1 MSGLQLFWFI
11 LIAVLFGGFFF
22 LEGFDFG
29 VGMSVL
35 ALARNKREVNQA
47 IATIGPFWDMNEVWL
62 LTAGGA
68 MFASF
73 PYWYASLFSGY
84 YNILLLILACL
95 ILRGVTFE
103 FRHRSESEK
112 VERGWEI
119 ILGVT
124 SFFIPFLFGLMFT
137 SMIQGVPMDARGDIY
152 ASFTTYVNPLSL
164 VGGVAVALMSFLHG
178 LNYIALKT
186 EGNMR
191 KRANDLANKL
201 YFVLYAGEVVFAL
214 LIAMKTDFIEKHAA
228 LTIGLLAV
236 IVLLTVFAHVSV
248 AKKQEMSAFLSS
260 GLTFLALVA
269 LLFQGL
275 FPRVMIAENPAYS
288 ILIKDASSTHY
299 TLTTMSYITIAIL
312 PFVLAYMAWTYYIFR
327 KRISE

>member
-112 VERGWEI
+112 VERVWEI

-124 SFFIPFLFGLMFT
+124 SIFIPFLFGLMFT

-248 AKKQEMSAFLSS
+248 AKKREMSAFLSS

-275 FPRVMIAENPAYS
+275 FPRVMIAENPANS
-288 ILIKDASSTHY
+288 ILIKDATSTHY

>member
-1 MSGLQLFWFI
+1 
-11 LIAVLFGGFFF
+11 
-22 LEGFDFG
+22 
-29 VGMSVL
+29 
-35 ALARNKREVNQA
+35 
-47 IATIGPFWDMNEVWL
+47 
-62 LTAGGA
+62 
-68 MFASF
+68 
-73 PYWYASLFSGY
+73 
-84 YNILLLILACL
+84 
-95 ILRGVTFE
+95 
-103 FRHRSESEK
+103 
-112 VERGWEI
+112 
-119 ILGVT
+119 
-124 SFFIPFLFGLMFT
+124 
-137 SMIQGVPMDARGDIY
+137 
-152 ASFTTYVNPLSL
+152 SL

-248 AKKQEMSAFLSS
+248 AKKREMSAFLSS

>member
-186 EGNMR
+186 EGNIR

-201 YFVLYAGEVVFAL
+201 YFVLYAGEIVFAL

-228 LTIGLLAV
+228 LTIGLLVV

-248 AKKQEMSAFLSS
+248 AKKHEMSAFLSS

>member
-214 LIAMKTDFIEKHAA
+214 LIDMKTDFIEKHAA

-248 AKKQEMSAFLSS
+248 AKKREMSAFLSS

>member
-112 VERGWEI
+112 VERGWET

-248 AKKQEMSAFLSS
+248 AKKREMSAFLSS

>member
-35 ALARNKREVNQA
+35 TLARNKREVNQA

-119 ILGVT
+119 VLGVT

-214 LIAMKTDFIEKHAA
+214 LIAMKTDFMEKHAA
-228 LTIGLLAV
+228 LTLGLLAV

-248 AKKQEMSAFLSS
+248 AKKREMSAFLSS

>member
-35 ALARNKREVNQA
+35 TLARNKREVNQA

-84 YNILLLILACL
+84 YNILLLILVCL

-103 FRHRSESEK
+103 FRHRSETEK
-112 VERGWEI
+112 GERAWEI
-119 ILGVT
+119 ILGLT
-124 SFFIPFLFGLMFT
+124 SFAIPFLFGLMFT
-137 SMIQGVPMDARGDIY
+137 SMIQGVPMDAHGDVY
-152 ASFTTYVNPLSL
+152 ANFINYVNPLSL

-186 EGNMR
+186 DGSMR
-191 KRANDLANKL
+191 QRANEWANKL
-201 YFVLYAGEVVFAL
+201 YFVLYAGEVVFAIL
-214 LIAMKTDFIEKHAA
+214 LALYTDFVEKHAV
-228 LTIGLLAV
+228 LTIVLLAV
-236 IVLLTVFAHVSV
+236 IVLLTALAHLSV
-248 AKKQEMSAFLSS
+248 AKKREMAAFLSS

-299 TLTTMSYITIAIL
+299 TLTTMSIITMAIL
-312 PFVLAYMAWTYYIFR
+312 PFVLAYMAWTYHVFK

>member
-201 YFVLYAGEVVFAL
+201 YFVLYAGEVLFAL

-228 LTIGLLAV
+228 LTIGLLVV

-248 AKKQEMSAFLSS
+248 AKKHEMSAFLSS

>member
-164 VGGVAVALMSFLHG
+164 VGGVAVALMCFLHG

-214 LIAMKTDFIEKHAA
+214 LIDMKTDFIEKHAA
-228 LTIGLLAV
+228 LTIGLLAF

-248 AKKQEMSAFLSS
+248 AKKREMSAFLSS

>member
-84 YNILLLILACL
+84 YNILLLILASL

-228 LTIGLLAV
+228 LTIGLLVV
-236 IVLLTVFAHVSV
+236 IVLLTVFAHISV
-248 AKKQEMSAFLSS
+248 AKKSEMSAFLSS

>member
-95 ILRGVTFE
+95 ISRGVTFE

-119 ILGVT
+119 VLGVT
-124 SFFIPFLFGLMFT
+124 NFFIPFLFGLMFT

-228 LTIGLLAV
+228 LTVGLLAV
-236 IVLLTVFAHVSV
+236 IVLLTIFAHVSV
-248 AKKQEMSAFLSS
+248 AKKREMSAFLSS

>member
-248 AKKQEMSAFLSS
+248 AKKREMAAFLSS

-288 ILIKDASSTHY
+288 ILIKNASSTHY

>member
-84 YNILLLILACL
+84 YNILLLLLACL

-248 AKKQEMSAFLSS
+248 AKKREMSAFLSS

>member
-112 VERGWEI
+112 IERGWEI

-248 AKKQEMSAFLSS
+248 AKKREMSAFLSS

>member
-248 AKKQEMSAFLSS
+248 AKKREMSAFLSS

-275 FPRVMIAENPAYS
+275 FPRVMIAENPAYC

>member
-112 VERGWEI
+112 VERSWEI

-248 AKKQEMSAFLSS
+248 AKKREMSAFLSS

>member
-201 YFVLYAGEVVFAL
+201 YFVLYAGEVIFAL

-248 AKKQEMSAFLSS
+248 AKKREMSAFLSS

>member
-186 EGNMR
+186 EGNIR

-201 YFVLYAGEVVFAL
+201 YFVLYAGEIVFAL

-248 AKKQEMSAFLSS
+248 AKKREMSAFLSS

>member
-68 MFASF
+68 MSASF

-228 LTIGLLAV
+228 LTIGLLVV

-248 AKKQEMSAFLSS
+248 AKKHEMSAFLSS

>member
-119 ILGVT
+119 VLGVT

-248 AKKQEMSAFLSS
+248 AKKREMSAFLSS

-327 KRISE
+327 KRFSE

>member
-236 IVLLTVFAHVSV
+236 IVLLTVFAHASV
-248 AKKQEMSAFLSS
+248 AKKREMSAFLSS

>member
-119 ILGVT
+119 VLGVT

-236 IVLLTVFAHVSV
+236 IVLLTVFAHVPV
-248 AKKQEMSAFLSS
+248 AKKREMSAFLSS

>member
-201 YFVLYAGEVVFAL
+201 YFVFYAGEVVFAL

-228 LTIGLLAV
+228 LTIGLLVV

-248 AKKQEMSAFLSS
+248 AKKHEMSAFLSS

>member
-236 IVLLTVFAHVSV
+236 LLTVFAHVSV
-248 AKKQEMSAFLSS
+248 AKKHEMSAFLSS

>member
-228 LTIGLLAV
+228 LTIGLLVV

-248 AKKQEMSAFLSS
+248 AKKHEMSAFLSS

-269 LLFQGL
+269 LLFQGS

>member
-84 YNILLLILACL
+84 YNILFLILACL

-119 ILGVT
+119 VLGVT

-228 LTIGLLAV
+228 LTVGLLAV
-236 IVLLTVFAHVSV
+236 IVLLTIFAHVSV
-248 AKKQEMSAFLSS
+248 AKKREMSAFLSS

>member
-299 TLTTMSYITIAIL
+299 TLTTMSYITIGIL

>member
-201 YFVLYAGEVVFAL
+201 YFVLYAGQVVFAL

-248 AKKQEMSAFLSS
+248 AKKREMSAFLSS

>member
-201 YFVLYAGEVVFAL
+201 YFVLYAGEVVFAF

-228 LTIGLLAV
+228 LTIGLLVV

-248 AKKQEMSAFLSS
+248 AKKHEMSAFLSS

>member
-191 KRANDLANKL
+191 KCANDLANKL

-228 LTIGLLAV
+228 LTIGLLVV

-248 AKKQEMSAFLSS
+248 AKKHEMSAFLSS

>member
-119 ILGVT
+119 VLGVT

-248 AKKQEMSAFLSS
+248 AKKREMSVFLSS

>member
-228 LTIGLLAV
+228 LTIGLLVV

-248 AKKQEMSAFLSS
+248 AKKHEMSAFLSS

-269 LLFQGL
+269 LLFQDYG
-275 FPRVMIAENPAYS
+275 Y
-288 ILIKDASSTHY
+288 
-299 TLTTMSYITIAIL
+299 
-312 PFVLAYMAWTYYIFR
+312 
-327 KRISE
+327 

>member
-201 YFVLYAGEVVFAL
+201 YFVFYAGEVVFAL

-248 AKKQEMSAFLSS
+248 AKKREMSAFLSS

>member
-164 VGGVAVALMSFLHG
+164 VGGGAVALMSFLHG

-228 LTIGLLAV
+228 LTIGLLVV

-248 AKKQEMSAFLSS
+248 AKKHEMSAFLSS

>member
-214 LIAMKTDFIEKHAA
+214 LIALKTDFIEKHAA

-248 AKKQEMSAFLSS
+248 AKKHEMSAFLSS

>member
-119 ILGVT
+119 VLGVT

-191 KRANDLANKL
+191 KRANDLANKFC
-201 YFVLYAGEVVFAL
+201 FVLYAGEVVFAL

-228 LTIGLLAV
+228 LTVGLLAV
-236 IVLLTVFAHVSV
+236 IVLLTIFAHVSV
-248 AKKQEMSAFLSS
+248 AKKREMSAFLSS

>member
-119 ILGVT
+119 VLGVT

-214 LIAMKTDFIEKHAA
+214 LIALKTDFIEKHAA

-248 AKKQEMSAFLSS
+248 AKKREMSAFLSS

>member
-214 LIAMKTDFIEKHAA
+214 LISMKTDFIEKHAA

-248 AKKQEMSAFLSS
+248 AKKREMSAFLSS

>member
-178 LNYIALKT
+178 LNYIVLKT

-191 KRANDLANKL
+191 KRANALANKL

-248 AKKQEMSAFLSS
+248 AKKREMSAFLSS